1 VLGGIIV
8 GLAWAGFCMATLE
21 ASLALARRRAPAS
34 VVEEAPA
41 PVEKIASVTPAAPH
55 SAPASPAH

>member
-1 VLGGIIV
+1 
-8 GLAWAGFCMATLE
+8 MATLE
-21 ASLALARRRAPAS
+21 ASLALARRAPAS

-41 PVEKIASVTPAAPH
+41 PVEKIAPVTPAAPH